1 MDPLHRRLS
10 LCFIPLLMVALL
22 TGCRSEPSLAANLPH
37 RGAGPARLSPTPPTT
52 RPPLSPRSIR
62 GDSREIFAQ
71 WLNTSFPQ
79 KPDESFGRLLIRIA
93 RQQLGKPY
101 FHEPQTDNP
110 EELSIVL
117 DTFQCV
123 SLVETSLSLARCIW
137 KASPDEECFVNEVRK
152 SRYRDGALEGYS
164 SRLHY
169 FYDWLNNNMERGRLI
184 PLTRELG
191 GAPFK
196 RPSNAPLFSIMTGRP
211 ERYPA
216 LLNPT
221 TYSHIELVEN
231 ALNKETVYV
240 LRENQLKG
248 LSPHLR
254 DGDLVAV
261 VTTSRGI
268 LISHTGFII
277 KAPDGRSRFL
287 HASSYHK
294 KVVITENDIADYIE
308 RKSNRLGIIVYR
320 PEPPEL

>member
-1 MDPLHRRLS
+1 M
-10 LCFIPLLMVALL
+10 
-22 TGCRSEPSLAANLPH
+22 
-37 RGAGPARLSPTPPTT
+37 
-52 RPPLSPRSIR
+52 
-62 GDSREIFAQ
+62 
-71 WLNTSFPQ
+71 
-79 KPDESFGRLLIRIA
+79 RIA

-101 FHEPQTDNP
+101 FNEPQSDAP

-123 SLVETSLSLARCIW
+123 SFVETSLSLARCIW
-137 KASPDEECFVNEVRK
+137 KTSPDEECFVNEVRK

-169 FYDWLNNNMERGRLI
+169 FYDWLNNNMERGRLT
-184 PLTRELG
+184 PLTKELG
-191 GAPFK
+191 GSPFK
-196 RPSNAPLFSIMTGRP
+196 RRNNARLFSIMTQRP

-221 TYSHIELVEN
+221 TYSHIELVED

-240 LRENQLKG
+240 LRQPQLKE
-248 LSPHLR
+248 LSAHLR
-254 DGDLVAV
+254 DGDVVAV

-294 KVVITENDIADYIE
+294 KVVISENDIADYIE